1 MAESLK
7 TILMSALTAKATP
20 AETDTM
26 IVGEGNVLKKITFSQ
41 LFTYLKD
48 KLGINTLNT
57 KLTGSSFT
65 YSKMGG
71 DYNNKLGS
79 AYCIYNNDIVFAHLT
94 LEIPDG
100 LVNGT
105 LLATFPNGVNLM
117 TSLGIGV
124 NSATGTISTI
134 NAIDNYIYSA
144 GSMRAG
150 NYILDMSFK
159 RA

>member
-57 KLTGSSFT
+57 KLTNSSFT
-65 YSKMGG
+65 YSEMGG
-71 DYNNKLGS
+71 DYNNKLNS
-79 AYCIYNNDIVFAHLT
+79 AYCIYNNDIAFAHLT

-100 LVNGT
+100 LANGT
-105 LLATFPNGVNLM
+105 LLATFPNGVNLK

-124 NSATGTISTI
+124 SSATGAISTI
-134 NAIDNYIYSA
+134 NAINNCIYSA
-144 GSMRAG
+144 GSMHAG
-150 NYILDMSFK
+150 NYILDMVFK

>member
-65 YSKMGG
+65 YSEMGG
-71 DYNNKLGS
+71 DYNNKLGG
-79 AYCIYNNDIVFAHLT
+79 AYCIYNESV
-94 LEIPDG
+94 
-100 LVNGT
+100 
-105 LLATFPNGVNLM
+105 
-117 TSLGIGV
+117 S
-124 NSATGTISTI
+124 
-134 NAIDNYIYSA
+134 
-144 GSMRAG
+144 
-150 NYILDMSFK
+150 SFV
-159 RA
+159 